1 MLKMLA
7 VRLGVAVLLSVLGL
21 AAARADALTDL
32 NDSFRATYAE
42 TRTGVLSRT
51 APVIVVA
58 FESLVLIDGGTRR
71 QEGFTPPLYHRLKAV
86 AHLVFAVQL
95 LLDERLTPGPL
106 GAAQRTRLEELA
118 ARAAAADTALASFGF
133 SPAQVER
140 QRTLIAGA
148 RTMIAQ
154 ALASG
159 RPNVA
164 ALEAWLR
171 PLVPLIVANVDD
183 AAQAQLEGL
192 HALVTRW
199 RGELGPEAWARVDVV
214 VLTVRQARVGNLQY
228 AYFRRLLGP
237 EAVGRRLIFAES
249 VFNVDPAVTLLG
261 TILTDRVAARAFF
274 ADELRMERDLLSDA
288 AARIVE
294 QLLPNQP

>member
-1 MLKMLA
+1 MLKSWVIRVGA
-7 VRLGVAVLLSVLGL
+7 AVLLGTLGCV
-21 AAARADALTDL
+21 AAAADALTDL
-32 NDSFRATYAE
+32 NDSFRAAYAD
-42 TRTGVLSRT
+42 TRSGVLSRT

-58 FESLVLIDGGTRR
+58 FEKLVLIDGATRR
-71 QEGFTPPLYHRLKAV
+71 EEGFTPPLYHRLKAV

-106 GAAQRTRLEELA
+106 GAAQRARLEELA
-118 ARAAAADTALASFGF
+118 GRATAADAALPGFGF
-133 SPAQVER
+133 TPAQVER
-140 QRTLIAGA
+140 QHALIAGA

-159 RPNVA
+159 RPSAA

-171 PLVPLIVANVDD
+171 PLVPLIMANVDD
-183 AAQAQLEGL
+183 AAAAQLEGL
-192 HALVTRW
+192 HALVSRW
-199 RGELGPEAWARVDVV
+199 RSELGPEAWARVDVV

-237 EAVGRRLIFAES
+237 DAVGRRLIFAES
-249 VFNVDPAVTLLG
+249 VFAVDPAVALLG

-294 QLLPNQP
+294 QLLPN

>member
-1 MLKMLA
+1 MLA
-7 VRLGVAVLLSVLGL
+7 SITIRVATALLCMF
-21 AAARADALTDL
+21 AAAPAHADALTDL

-71 QEGFTPPLYHRLKAV
+71 EEGFTPPLYHRLKAM

-95 LLDERLTPGPL
+95 LLDERLMPGPI
-106 GAAQRTRLEELA
+106 GAATRARLAELA
-118 ARAAAADTALASFGF
+118 SRAAAADMALGTFGF
-133 SPAQVER
+133 TPAQVER
-140 QRTLIAGA
+140 QRALIAGA

-159 RPNVA
+159 RPGTA

-171 PLVPLIVANVDD
+171 PLVPLIMANVDD
-183 AAQAQLEGL
+183 AATAQLEGL
-192 HALVTRW
+192 HALVSRW
-199 RGELGPEAWARVDVV
+199 RGELGAEAWARVDVV

-249 VFNVDPAVTLLG
+249 VFTVDPAVTLLG
-261 TILTDRVAARAFF
+261 TILTDRVAAQAFF

-294 QLLPNQP
+294 RLLPN

>member
-1 MLKMLA
+1 MLGPITI
-7 VRLGVAVLLSVLGL
+7 RVAVSALLFMLG
-21 AAARADALTDL
+21 AAPARADALTDL
-32 NDSFRATYAE
+32 NDSFRAAYAE

-71 QEGFTPPLYHRLKAV
+71 EEGFTPPLYHRLKAV

-106 GAAQRTRLEELA
+106 GAATRARLEELA
-118 ARAAAADTALASFGF
+118 ARAGAADAALASFGF
-133 SPAQVER
+133 TPAQVER
-140 QRTLIAGA
+140 QRALIAGA
-148 RTMIAQ
+148 RTMIAR

-159 RPNVA
+159 RPGPA

-171 PLVPLIVANVDD
+171 PLVPLVMANADD
-183 AAQAQLEGL
+183 AASAQLEGL
-192 HALVTRW
+192 HALVSRW
-199 RGELGPEAWARVDVV
+199 RGELGAEAWARVDVV

-249 VFNVDPAVTLLG
+249 VFTVDPAVTLLG
-261 TILTDRVAARAFF
+261 TILTDRVAADAFF
-274 ADELRMERDLLSDA
+274 GDQLRMERDLLSDA

-294 QLLPNQP
+294 RLLPN

>member
-1 MLKMLA
+1 MLRLSALRMSAAALLCVLA
-7 VRLGVAVLLSVLGL
+7 A
-21 AAARADALTDL
+21 AAARADALGDL

-42 TRTGVLSRT
+42 TRAGVLSRT

-58 FESLVLIDGGTRR
+58 FEQLVLIDGATRR

-86 AHLVFAVQL
+86 AHLMFAVQL

-106 GAAQRTRLEELA
+106 GAAQRARLEELA
-118 ARAAAADTALASFGF
+118 TRAAAADAALPSFGF
-133 SPAQVER
+133 SPAQVAR
-140 QRTLIAGA
+140 QHALIAAA

-159 RPNVA
+159 RPSVA
-164 ALEAWLR
+164 ALETWLR
-171 PLVPLIVANVDD
+171 PLLPQIMANVDD

-249 VFNVDPAVTLLG
+249 VFEVDPAVALLG

-288 AARIVE
+288 AVRIVE
-294 QLLPNQP
+294 QMLPN